1 MSTTDPAKGASNDT
15 QRLKVIGV
23 LNQRSTTLGIPSKY
37 FAAACGLSFLFM
49 WQAPLVVGIPLAVM
63 ILLPLYLVHVDDPH
77 GLDTLIDSMGR
88 PLCYEAASVEA
99 LELVLVR
106 ETRHAF
112 LFDDPRLPDEKEA
125 SL

>member
-1 MSTTDPAKGASNDT
+1 MSTDQNQGVSNDT

-49 WQAPLVVGIPLAVM
+49 WQAPLVVGIPLAIM
-63 ILLPLYLVHVDDPH
+63 ILLPLYLLHVDDPH
-77 GLDTLIDSMGR
+77 GLETLIDSMGR

-99 LELVLVR
+99 LQLVLVR
-106 ETRHAF
+106 ERKHRF
-112 LFDDPRLPDEKEA
+112 LFDDPRKPDEKDT